1 MIYVR
6 LKDIPSLIKVTDVN
20 GIMFD
25 SLGSELLKLLTKQT
39 KHFPESNLVD
49 SLGSSLWKEDTKWR
63 LQYFTQRIFRGG
75 LGRGY
80 IATCA
85 QDRVQA
91 GPSVGGVFN
100 TGCNS
105 TLETISEGVPV
116 IYWPFFAVQ
125 KRNCRYTCTAWE
137 MGVEVSPDVKR
148 DEVEGPDK
156 KILDGEEGMKMR
168 AKAKEWKSVETTD
181 IQGEGSS
188 YNNFK
193 RLIAALQCGK

>member
-1 MIYVR
+1 MEDILLDPKKTKAVFINYGSVTTTTHQHLKEFAWGVANSKHPFLWIVR
-6 LKDIPSLIKVTDVN
+6 DDV
-20 GIMFD
+20 
-25 SLGSELLKLLTKQT
+25 
-39 KHFPESNLVD
+39 
-49 SLGSSLWKEDTKWR
+49 
-63 LQYFTQRIFRGG
+63 
-75 LGRGY
+75 
-80 IATCA
+80 
-85 QDRVQA
+85 VQGDCNTLPNEFFEEA

-125 KRNCRYTCTAWE
+125 KTNCRYTCTAWE

-148 DEVEGPDK
+148 DEVEGPVK

-193 RLIAALQCGK
+193 RLIEALQCGK